1 MNMELV
7 KKTILPLL
15 LALMVACSW
24 LNPFDSMAIEKV
36 DAGLKRAL
44 ISFASARSLNAL
56 VSVIQGTD
64 LSFEPGG
71 VGVKLAP
78 GQALDP
84 INDMV
89 EKFSNLMLAASVS
102 FGIQHVLL
110 SIGGHWLMSVV
121 FTLAAILWGVFFFRR
136 ASIPTWAT
144 KLLVITIVLRFAVPT
159 VTMGTEILFQS
170 FLAKEYS
177 TSQKMIEA
185 GTADA
190 KRIMP
195 QSAQSENTSVWEKM
209 KSLTPQDFNVATK
222 IERLM
227 QAAEQWP
234 EQIIRL
240 MVIFLLQ
247 TLIMPLA
254 LLWGLL
260 ALVKSLFGMQ
270 LTIDSNRPF
279 SRKPELELKP
289 ANQK

>member
-1 MNMELV
+1 V
-7 KKTILPLL
+7 
-15 LALMVACSW
+15 
-24 LNPFDSMAIEKV
+24 
-36 DAGLKRAL
+36 
-44 ISFASARSLNAL
+44 SL
-56 VSVIQGTD
+56 
-64 LSFEPGG
+64 EPGG

-102 FGIQHVLL
+102 FGIQRILL
-110 SIGGHWLMSVV
+110 SIGGHWLMSV
-121 FTLAAILWGVFFFRR
+121 TLTSATILWGVFFFRR
-136 ASIPTWAT
+136 ATIPTWAT
-144 KLLVITIVLRFAVPT
+144 KLLVITIVLRFAVPA
-159 VTMGTEILFQS
+159 VTMGTEVLYQN

-185 GTADA
+185 STADA
-190 KRIMP
+190 KKIVP
-195 QSAQSENTSVWEKM
+195 QTALPENSSVWDKM
-209 KSLTPQDFNVATK
+209 KSLTTQDFSVVAK
-222 IERLM
+222 IDSYL
-227 QAAEQWP
+227 QVAEQWT

-270 LTIDSNRPF
+270 WTINSHRPLP
-279 SRKPELELKP
+279 RKPELGPKS
-289 ANQK
+289 ANQI